1 MKAGLAAG
9 YHELVC
15 DGDQGLDRSFP
26 LGACVDFCVS
36 DAAVVQMSRNV
47 YASAACSLSGV
58 TTCSTGSVCTLAGGG
73 RCGAGRAGLLL
84 LNCALAVRGGL
95 WGGGGFICARTDSS
109 RGRGRD
115 GAGVC
120 GS

>member
-47 YASAACSLSGV
+47 YASAACSFPRLSLTDFFFGYLIFRFDAAFSPANRV
-58 TTCSTGSVCTLAGGG
+58 
-73 RCGAGRAGLLL
+73 
-84 LNCALAVRGGL
+84 VR
-95 WGGGGFICARTDSS
+95 
-109 RGRGRD
+109 
-115 GAGVC
+115 VC
-120 GS
+120 GCAACEADGWAALRRSQIEARGLRPETEMPTHQ